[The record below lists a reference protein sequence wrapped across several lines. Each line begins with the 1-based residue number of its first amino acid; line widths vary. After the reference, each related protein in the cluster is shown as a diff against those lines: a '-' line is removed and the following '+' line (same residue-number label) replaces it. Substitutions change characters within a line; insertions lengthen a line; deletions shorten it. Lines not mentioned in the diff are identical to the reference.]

1 MNKIVNNND
10 DNKINFED
18 FKIISAQVINDTQAE
33 VDYHLLFL
41 LLKPRLILNIL
52 NINKFLKSIFHY
64 LCQ

>member
-41 LLKPRLILNIL
+41 LLKPRLILNI
-52 NINKFLKSIFHY
+52 NKFLKSIFHY

>member
-41 LLKPRLILNIL
+41 LLKPRLILNI
-52 NINKFLKSIFHY
+52 NEFLKSILHY
-64 LCQ
+64 RCQ